1 MSMGWI
7 CSMKG
12 LYEEQKNL
20 FMLMFLLFCGGMP
33 SSQSY
38 T

>member
-1 MSMGWI
+1 
-7 CSMKG
+7 MKG
-12 LYEEQKNL
+12 LNEEQKNL
-20 FMLMFLLFCGGMP
+20 FMLMFLLFCGGMS